1 MRIETS
7 ISIEA
12 PPSRVWDILVDVER
26 WHEWTRS
33 ISSIRRL
40 DDGHFQVGSRVRI
53 KQPRFPPAFWRV
65 TRLEAP
71 IYMEWQAAA
80 PLSRVIAG
88 HRIEPE
94 GAGSRVTLQ
103 IEQTGLMGLV
113 GRYFANVSRAYVQM
127 EAEGL
132 KRRAEGT

>member
-1 MRIETS
+1 MDAT
-7 ISIEA
+7 
-12 PPSRVWDILVDVER
+12 
-26 WHEWTRS
+26 

-40 DDGHFQVGSRVRI
+40 DDGHLQVGSRVRI

-71 IYMEWQAAA
+71 NYMEWQTAA

-94 GAGSRVTLQ
+94 GPGSRVTLQ

-127 EAEGL
+127 EADGL
-132 KRRAEGT
+132 KRRAEGP